1 MPDELCYTH
10 KDRRALLSDGE
21 PRSPEGIGSVPALRS
36 IVSIEREE
44 HSLPPVIEAYQ
55 VDRAI
60 QDDWSTKRIGDASST
75 GIIAQRVVPEG
86 HAIRAAERIDA
97 IAGGSDIEDVIGKG
111 GWVLC

>member
-1 MPDELCYTH
+1 MPDQLCYTH
-10 KDRRALLSDGE
+10 KDRGAHLSRRRAAL
-21 PRSPEGIGSVPALRS
+21 PREDRGVPALCS
-36 IVSIEREE
+36 SESIEREE

-60 QDDWSTKRIGDASST
+60 QDNWSIKRRGDARST
-75 GIIAQRVVPEG
+75 GITAQRLVPEN

>member
-10 KDRRALLSDGE
+10 KGRRALRSDGE

-36 IVSIEREE
+36 SVSIEREE

-60 QDDWSTKRIGDASST
+60 QDDWSTKRIGDARST